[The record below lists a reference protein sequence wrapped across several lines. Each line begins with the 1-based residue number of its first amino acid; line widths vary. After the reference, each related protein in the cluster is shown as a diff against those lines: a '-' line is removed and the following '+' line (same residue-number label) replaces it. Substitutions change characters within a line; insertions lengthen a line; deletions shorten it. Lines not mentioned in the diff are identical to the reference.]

1 MIELDVDYRRG
12 PFHLRAN
19 AALASGVTGI
29 VGPSGCGKST
39 LLALLAGVVQP
50 DRGRITFGDE
60 TLCDTAQ
67 GRFVPPWRRHFALVF
82 QDGQLFPHL
91 TVRDN
96 LLYGH
101 ARRAPSAR
109 RYTLADAVELLAIGA
124 LLDRR
129 PRQLSGGERQRVALG
144 RALLSAPRLLLLD
157 EPLAALDADLK
168 GQILPYLERLKR
180 EAGLPMLF
188 VTHAPAEL
196 ESLAD
201 RVITMRPGAFMVPRD
216 NPQNTDPAR

>member
-19 AALASGVTGI
+19 AALAPGVTGI

-109 RYTLADAVELLAIGA
+109 RYTLADAVE
-124 LLDRR
+124 
-129 PRQLSGGERQRVALG
+129 
-144 RALLSAPRLLLLD
+144 
-157 EPLAALDADLK
+157 AALDRIEKPRK
-168 GQILPYLERLKR
+168 GRAKKGGAGKKR
-180 EAGLPMLF
+180 K
-188 VTHAPAEL
+188 
-196 ESLAD
+196 
-201 RVITMRPGAFMVPRD
+201 
-216 NPQNTDPAR
+216 